1 MLPAALRPDRL
12 TTRWRRV
19 VELITGLLIATHALL
34 GAVFLGGLIG
44 RWIVLGM
51 AERADTLVR
60 MQTLTR
66 AAQPFERIV
75 IIGSQVVVVLGILAA
90 IAQGRPF
97 LGPIQGAPVDW
108 LFVSVVLVFTVPVI
122 VPLVFLPRGRVFDA
136 ALANATAQDQITPE
150 LVAAWRDPVVRA
162 AHVYELV
169 IVTVVFL
176 LMVTKPF

>member
-1 MLPAALRPDRL
+1 MQ
-12 TTRWRRV
+12 
-19 VELITGLLIATHALL
+19 LIAGLLVAIHALL

-44 RWIVLGM
+44 RSIVLGM
-51 AERADTLVR
+51 AERADTLAR

-75 IIGSQVVVVLGILAA
+75 IVGSQVVVVLGIVAA
-90 IAQGRPF
+90 ITQGRPF
-97 LGPIQGAPVDW
+97 LGPFQGAPVDW

-122 VPLVFLPRGRVFDA
+122 VPLVFLPRGRVFEAAMADA
-136 ALANATAQDQITPE
+136 TTRNEITPE
-150 LVAAWRDPVVRA
+150 LVTAWRDPVVRA

-169 IVTVVFL
+169 IVSVVFL

>member
-1 MLPAALRPDRL
+1 
-12 TTRWRRV
+12 
-19 VELITGLLIATHALL
+19 VELVTGLLVGAHALL
-34 GAVFLGGLIG
+34 GALFLGGLVG

-51 AERADTLVR
+51 AERADTLAR

-75 IIGSQVVVVLGILAA
+75 IVGSQVVVVLGIVAA
-90 IAQGRPF
+90 ITQGRPF
-97 LGPIQGAPVDW
+97 LGPLQGAPVDW

-122 VPLVFLPRGRVFDA
+122 VPLVFLPRGRIFEA
-136 ALANATAQDQITPE
+136 ALADATARDEITPD

-169 IVTVVFL
+169 IVSVVFL